1 MLFSIGQVSKM
12 FNMSHDTLRYYDKIG
27 LVKPSIRK
35 ENGYRYYSMK
45 ELELLDVISIA
56 KRLNISIKD
65 IQDIIDK
72 ENIENYINLLDK
84 QERIIEDQI
93 IYLKNLKDKISKHAI

>member
-35 ENGYRYYSMK
+35 KM
-45 ELELLDVISIA
+45 
-56 KRLNISIKD
+56 D
-65 IQDIIDK
+65 IDII
-72 ENIENYINLLDK
+72 L
-84 QERIIEDQI
+84 
-93 IYLKNLKDKISKHAI
+93 